1 MRHGETD
8 YNRNNILQGH
18 INTHLNETGKKQA
31 YRVAKYIKR
40 NNLKFDKIYVSP
52 LDRAQ
57 ETAEIVSGRNRNDFI
72 IDDRLIE
79 IDYGENI
86 DGKCIAEL
94 DKETVSFLN
103 DPLNVL
109 PPKGVEDISHLMERV
124 YSFIREIIKTNEDE
138 QILIVT
144 HGETIRAFFAC
155 VEGLEYFIEDIWK
168 MPINNCDLFYIRYKN
183 KNFPYYCPDGGAIME
198 VCELS

>member
-1 MRHGETD
+1 M
-8 YNRNNILQGH
+8 
-18 INTHLNETGKKQA
+18 
-31 YRVAKYIKR
+31 
-40 NNLKFDKIYVSP
+40 
-52 LDRAQ
+52 
-57 ETAEIVSGRNRNDFI
+57 
-72 IDDRLIE
+72 
-79 IDYGENI
+79 
-86 DGKCIAEL
+86 
-94 DKETVSFLN
+94 
-103 DPLNVL
+103 

-183 KNFPYYCPDGGAIME
+183 KNFPYYCPDGGAIMG